1 MTVTQAQTKEAYDDL
16 QKKYDVVKEQLEIMK
31 RDTHIPQSPKTILAD
46 KDDGVTTLYTGISL
60 FQLFVSM
67 LISFVLGFVV
77 TRYVH

>member
-31 RDTHIPQSPKTILAD
+31 RDTHIPQSPKTLLAD
-46 KDDGVTTLYTGISL
+46 KDDDVTTLYTGISL

-77 TRYVH
+77 TRYIH